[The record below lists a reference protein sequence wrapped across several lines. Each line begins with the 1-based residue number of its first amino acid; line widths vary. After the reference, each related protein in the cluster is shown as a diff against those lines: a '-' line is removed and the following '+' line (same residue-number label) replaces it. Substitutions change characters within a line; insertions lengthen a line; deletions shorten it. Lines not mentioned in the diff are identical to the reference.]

1 MPLEVQVRNTNA
13 TRLRVPDIVWSAEA
27 GFFDGPPDLK
37 VLPRPPELCV
47 EIKSDSNTLKDLREK
62 RDELLAAGA
71 KEVWFVFPESHL
83 VEFYGSEGKRA
94 VTQFSVDLTEF
105 WHSY

>member
-1 MPLEVQVRNTNA
+1 M
-13 TRLRVPDIVWSAEA
+13 
-27 GFFDGPPDLK
+27 
-37 VLPRPPELCV
+37 
-47 EIKSDSNTLKDLREK
+47 KDLREK

>member
-1 MPLEVQVRNTNA
+1 MASMHAPSALPPNLVVVPFNTSVLEMLQ
-13 TRLRVPDIVWSAEA
+13 
-27 GFFDGPPDLK
+27 
-37 VLPRPPELCV
+37 RPIEFALA
-47 EIKSDSNTLKDLREK
+47 
-62 RDELLAAGA
+62 AAGA

-94 VTQFSVDLTEF
+94 VTQFCVDLTEF

>member
-1 MPLEVQVRNTNA
+1 MNCRRWVKDIADPRRAQGRRHPLPV
-13 TRLRVPDIVWSAEA
+13 
-27 GFFDGPPDLK
+27 
-37 VLPRPPELCV
+37 VLA
-47 EIKSDSNTLKDLREK
+47 I
-62 RDELLAAGA
+62 AAGA

-94 VTQFSVDLTEF
+94 VTQFIVDLTEF

>member
-1 MPLEVQVRNTNA
+1 MEMPLEVQVRNTNA

-47 EIKSDSNTLKDLREK
+47 EIKSDSNTLKDLRGNAPG
-62 RDELLAAGA
+62 L
-71 KEVWFVFPESHL
+71 SL
-83 VEFYGSEGKRA
+83 VS
-94 VTQFSVDLTEF
+94 T
-105 WHSY
+105 

>member
-1 MPLEVQVRNTNA
+1 MSDILLVTVQ
-13 TRLRVPDIVWSAEA
+13 SAIYMAE
-27 GFFDGPPDLK
+27 K
-37 VLPRPPELCV
+37 EHK
-47 EIKSDSNTLKDLREK
+47 ESYYQK

-94 VTQFSVDLTEF
+94 VTQFIVDLTEF